1 MQKAIKILSIIA
13 MILTIIG
20 TIVLVAIFSL
30 DVAELIEDGLEIK
43 WNGKVLT
50 VDDTEEIKELTD
62 VLKILKVVFIISC
75 VIEVV
80 ILAVNIIVASKQD
93 AVTAN
98 IVMGIINLIVGSK
111 ICGVLFIVLFVM
123 KKTSGNT
130 LNQNQSITQ

>member
-13 MILTIIG
+13 MVLSIIG
-20 TIVLVAIFSL
+20 TIILVAIFSL
-30 DVAELIEDGLEIK
+30 DVAKLIRDGLEIK

-62 VLKILKVVFIISC
+62 AFKLLKVVIIISC

-80 ILAVNIIVASKQD
+80 ILTANLIVASKQD